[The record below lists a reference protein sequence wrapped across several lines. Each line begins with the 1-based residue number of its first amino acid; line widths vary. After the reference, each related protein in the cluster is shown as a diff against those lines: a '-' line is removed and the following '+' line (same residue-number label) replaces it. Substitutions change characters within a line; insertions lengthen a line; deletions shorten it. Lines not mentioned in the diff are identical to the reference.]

1 MEKRRGIIGR
11 VILIAIIY
19 LLLTHWDDVRGIID
33 GLNNGHATVMNTKLT
48 K

>member
-19 LLLTHWDDVRGIID
+19 LLLTHWGEVKSGFIAGFNDAD
-33 GLNNGHATVMNTKLT
+33 NTTINVKA